1 MPSGFSGV
9 HFSLTASLGKASAA
23 WEPHSI
29 NKEAET
35 RGVQPN
41 AAQERVAELW
51 VRAAAG
57 VWPSASS
64 LQAPEGLPS
73 TNTQLSVPLLFPLYA
88 GMGLCWMV
96 ITLYIAVLNAF
107 HLHN

>member
-9 HFSLTASLGKASAA
+9 HFSLKASLGKASAA

-51 VRAAAG
+51 VQAAAG
-57 VWPSASS
+57 VRPSASS

-73 TNTQLSVPLLFPLYA
+73 TNTQLSVPLYA
-88 GMGLCWMV
+88 EIDWIGLDWRI
-96 ITLYIAVLNAF
+96 ITLHIPLLNDS